1 MSENTLCDLQDRA
14 LTIIVLGASGDL
26 AWKKTYPALHQLF
39 RAGLLPSHAT
49 IVGYARSDLD
59 IDDFRTRIRRGLE
72 VDVSEPGEAESADN
86 FLAMCEYV
94 SGQYDSESD
103 VADLAAICA
112 GYEAD
117 RGTGTVSTLTTP
129 VPGKGRGKGATT
141 AVDDKKA
148 ARPCGGEPDDD
159 EDGANRIF
167 YFALPPSVFADIA
180 KAIHSKALS
189 KKGFNRLIIE
199 KPFGHDLASSDVL
212 SEQLLDLFPEESL
225 FRCDHYL
232 HKQLVQTLTTLR
244 FGNAIYEPLWNREH
258 ISCVMITMKEAIGTE
273 GRGGYFDGIG
283 IIRDVV
289 QNHLLQVLSL
299 IAMEAPASHD
309 SEDVRDAKTE
319 LLKCIREISTSEV
332 VLGQFEGWVKKEP
345 SRKITQLG
353 YLDEDGVPADS
364 KCATFATLVLE
375 IDNDRWRGV
384 PFIIKAGKALNER
397 KTEVR
402 IQFKPPRTQVFDP
415 ATLARNELVLR
426 VQPKEAVYMKIV
438 SKRPSLAD
446 KLIETELDLSFGDRY
461 SGVRVPEAYERLIYN
476 VLKGRR
482 ELFVRSDELREAW
495 KLFTPLLNRIDA
507 GEVEVHKYPFGSRG
521 PEASDELIKRH
532 GYVRSETY
540 TWKK

>member
-1 MSENTLCDLQDRA
+1 
-14 LTIIVLGASGDL
+14 
-26 AWKKTYPALHQLF
+26 
-39 RAGLLPSHAT
+39 
-49 IVGYARSDLD
+49 
-59 IDDFRTRIRRGLE
+59 
-72 VDVSEPGEAESADN
+72 
-86 FLAMCEYV
+86 
-94 SGQYDSESD
+94 
-103 VADLAAICA
+103 
-112 GYEAD
+112 
-117 RGTGTVSTLTTP
+117 
-129 VPGKGRGKGATT
+129 
-141 AVDDKKA
+141 
-148 ARPCGGEPDDD
+148 
-159 EDGANRIF
+159 
-167 YFALPPSVFADIA
+167 
-180 KAIHSKALS
+180 
-189 KKGFNRLIIE
+189 
-199 KPFGHDLASSDVL
+199 VL